1 MSNNSPYLI
10 VGLGNPGLKYEN
22 TRHNIGFMLVDYLA
36 AEYGAGIDQIKF
48 SASTGSVRINGQSV
62 HFIKPETF
70 MNLSG
75 KSVVGF
81 ADFYRCEPEN
91 ILVIHDDIDMS
102 PGRLKL
108 TAGGGAGGH
117 NGIKSIMNSIG
128 KKDFYRLKF
137 GVGRPGKDGVHP
149 DFPVDKY
156 VLSNFTEDEYK
167 IVEER
172 KKVIKNG
179 VELFLDGQVS
189 KAVGLINSV
198 K

>member
-10 VGLGNPGLKYEN
+10 VGLGNPGPKYEN
-22 TRHNIGFMLVDYLA
+22 TRHNIGFILVDYLA
-36 AEYGAGIDQIKF
+36 AEYGASIDQIKF
-48 SASTGSVRINGQSV
+48 SARTGSARISGRSV

-81 ADFYRCEPEN
+81 AEYYRCSAEK

-108 TAGGGAGGH
+108 TSGGGAGGH
-117 NGIKSIMNSIG
+117 NGIKSIINSIG
-128 KKDFYRLKF
+128 QKDFFRLKF

-156 VLSNFTEDEYK
+156 VLSNFTDEEDK
-167 IVEER
+167 IVNDR
-172 KKVIKNG
+172 KKIIKNG
-179 VELFLDGQVS
+179 VELFLEEQVG